1 MYLSF
6 GRRLRRLGALRFGV
20 GFRMKVW
27 TAAIMIFLYA
37 MLYMMWYLML
47 GTLWMLYGIGYLC
60 IYLPVK
66 GITKLS
72 KDIHRKKQIEDA
84 KRKYERPTE

>member
-6 GRRLRRLGALRFGV
+6 GRRLRGLGRIRFGV
-20 GFRMKVW
+20 GYRMKGW

-37 MLYMMWYLML
+37 MLYMCWYLML
-47 GTLWMLYGIGYLC
+47 GTLWMIYGIGYLC

-66 GITKLS
+66 GIIKLCN
-72 KDIHRKKQIEDA
+72 KENNHQA
-84 KRKYERPTE
+84 A